1 MGDASWRHWCKGDGV
16 SQLQDNASFPPR
28 TSYHVHPDPGNR
40 SIHVNT
46 RSGPQSVN
54 HTQHLP
60 QQLVRSH
67 SRPISLTPASVAKV
81 PYKSA
86 TDNICEYFP
95 PPGTRALKPEEGK
108 FDALAKTAGWVPH
121 NANLDGSQRAVYDPV
136 AHKTTM
142 YTFNGT
148 RVSRQEG
155 KGDRLMVEKQRKDAF
170 ESGMVWHGRR
180 KGVVEFVDRTHFSAV
195 NQNKD
200 HLHTCLRNPRAYATK
215 TGEMTN
221 WMNNAFESKMK
232 VPFYGKH
239 PHEMNR

>member
-108 FDALAKTAGWVPH
+108 CAALPLLQRPAH
-121 NANLDGSQRAVYDPV
+121 EGS
-136 AHKTTM
+136 
-142 YTFNGT
+142 G
-148 RVSRQEG
+148 RVSLHLCVRLHLRLHLRLRLHLPAPAQVASLPGLLMSQVRRARQDG
-155 KGDRLMVEKQRKDAF
+155 RLGAAQRQPRRLSARGLRPGRAQDDH
-170 ESGMVWHGRR
+170 VHVQWHAGLAAGGQGRPVR
-180 KGVVEFVDRTHFSAV
+180 RAPVREPDWQRGRLAEGVV
-195 NQNKD
+195 
-200 HLHTCLRNPRAYATK
+200 
-215 TGEMTN
+215 
-221 WMNNAFESKMK
+221 
-232 VPFYGKH
+232 
-239 PHEMNR
+239 